1 MQRVGSQLGP
11 EFSDVLHNSIAA
23 SLSIKPPYRLI
34 NTFPVKDLPR
44 IEGQQFQDV
53 KFFSWQG
60 NRFTAD
66 CDGPG
71 LIVHRFRKFCM
82 ALLHLK

>member
-44 IEGQQFQDV
+44 IEGR
-53 KFFSWQG
+53 G
-60 NRFTAD
+60 T
-66 CDGPG
+66 GLP
-71 LIVHRFRKFCM
+71 LIVTVL
-82 ALLHLK
+82 AS